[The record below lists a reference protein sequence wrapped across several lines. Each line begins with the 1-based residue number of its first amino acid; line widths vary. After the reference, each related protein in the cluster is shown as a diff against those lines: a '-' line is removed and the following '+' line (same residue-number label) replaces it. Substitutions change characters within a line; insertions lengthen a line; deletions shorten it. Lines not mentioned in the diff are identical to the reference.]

1 MKKTVCMVVLILI
14 IKAQYQVI
22 GESYSESLLPSLT
35 SSLDPST
42 FLPYLPSIPSHSS
55 TKELACLYR
64 LGNLGTRSKLHSAI
78 WTKGRWRPLLK

>member
-42 FLPYLPSIPSHSS
+42 FLPYLPIHPQ
-55 TKELACLYR
+55 R
-64 LGNLGTRSKLHSAI
+64 N
-78 WTKGRWRPLLK
+78 